1 VTERIGTYEIRR
13 LLARGGMSVVFLVR
27 QPALDREAVLKQLN
41 LESHDPSLAQRFV
54 DEARLAAALSHPNIV
69 TLFDFF
75 EYGGVPY
82 IAMEYVAGGSLRP
95 LVGALGLPQVFGV
108 LEGVL
113 SGLEHAER
121 RGVVHRD
128 LKPENVLLSARG
140 TVKIADFGIAR
151 AYSALQARLTS
162 TGTTMGTPM
171 YMAPEQAT
179 DGPLGAYTDLY
190 AVGVIAYEL
199 LAGRPPFRLDA
210 PLAVLY
216 CHVHQPPPPLADLVT
231 GLPGSMC
238 DWVHRLLAKQPS
250 SRPQSAGEAWETLE
264 EIAVGELGPYWRR
277 EAALAP
283 GAAMVVED
291 ERPSRPPSPPTRE
304 LPTRVT
310 SEPPPGDRRARPHR
324 VVVVGAVAALLAAG
338 GLVAV
343 LTSGTLRRAARG
355 DAPAPGGRAA
365 MPYDFDRDGRA
376 ETVIALPD
384 GKRRGDRIHGG
395 VVLVHERRRRSG
407 PPWTVLTEAAAGVPP
422 PAVATDAFGTALA
435 SGDFDADGRSD
446 LAVGAPGRDHV
457 SVLYGS
463 AGGLLSGR
471 RQQLAGAR
479 AAREGRS
486 FGYAAIARD
495 LDGDG
500 FADLVVTARTADHS
514 APGSGALELV
524 FGGPRGLRPASAR
537 MVSAPTQVTDFGRRI
552 RSGDIDRD
560 GHVDLVEGAIEGRT
574 GDGHLSFCPGAP
586 RGPVECR
593 PVDNA
598 GGTSSLAVADV
609 NGDGFADIVQGDAGD
624 AGDGGEVRLWP
635 GGRRGPARTPLRITQ
650 TTRRVPGLDDPGD
663 GFGATVET
671 GDIDSDGYAD
681 IIVGAPGED
690 DGAGSIVVV
699 RGGRAG
705 IAATGHTAFDQ
716 DSPGV
721 PGASA
726 AGHAFGDSLALLRL
740 SGGRRPDLV
749 VAAPGARPEE
759 DRILVIASGP
769 GMFAPGERRTS
780 LLGGVERGVRASAG
794 ARIRIG
800 HAETG

>member
-250 SRPQSAGEAWETLE
+250 SRPQ
-264 EIAVGELGPYWRR
+264 
-277 EAALAP
+277 
-283 GAAMVVED
+283 
-291 ERPSRPPSPPTRE
+291 
-304 LPTRVT
+304 
-310 SEPPPGDRRARPHR
+310 
-324 VVVVGAVAALLAAG
+324 
-338 GLVAV
+338 
-343 LTSGTLRRAARG
+343 
-355 DAPAPGGRAA
+355 
-365 MPYDFDRDGRA
+365 
-376 ETVIALPD
+376 
-384 GKRRGDRIHGG
+384 
-395 VVLVHERRRRSG
+395 
-407 PPWTVLTEAAAGVPP
+407 
-422 PAVATDAFGTALA
+422 
-435 SGDFDADGRSD
+435 
-446 LAVGAPGRDHV
+446 
-457 SVLYGS
+457 
-463 AGGLLSGR
+463 
-471 RQQLAGAR
+471 
-479 AAREGRS
+479 
-486 FGYAAIARD
+486 
-495 LDGDG
+495 
-500 FADLVVTARTADHS
+500 
-514 APGSGALELV
+514 
-524 FGGPRGLRPASAR
+524 
-537 MVSAPTQVTDFGRRI
+537 
-552 RSGDIDRD
+552 
-560 GHVDLVEGAIEGRT
+560 
-574 GDGHLSFCPGAP
+574 
-586 RGPVECR
+586 
-593 PVDNA
+593 
-598 GGTSSLAVADV
+598 
-609 NGDGFADIVQGDAGD
+609 
-624 AGDGGEVRLWP
+624 
-635 GGRRGPARTPLRITQ
+635 
-650 TTRRVPGLDDPGD
+650 
-663 GFGATVET
+663 
-671 GDIDSDGYAD
+671 
-681 IIVGAPGED
+681 
-690 DGAGSIVVV
+690 
-699 RGGRAG
+699 
-705 IAATGHTAFDQ
+705 
-716 DSPGV
+716 
-721 PGASA
+721 
-726 AGHAFGDSLALLRL
+726 
-740 SGGRRPDLV
+740 
-749 VAAPGARPEE
+749 
-759 DRILVIASGP
+759 
-769 GMFAPGERRTS
+769 
-780 LLGGVERGVRASAG
+780 
-794 ARIRIG
+794 
-800 HAETG
+800 